1 MTSGSVPLVRGAVA
15 WAELAPTRGREQSGR
30 RPVLVVA
37 SRGYLETVTALVL
50 VLPVTSVDRSWP
62 NHVELAGGHGLAE
75 RSWAMTE
82 QVRAVSRDRIVALAG
97 VVDDETLRRVD
108 EYLRDFL
115 DL

>member
-1 MTSGSVPLVRGAVA
+1 MPLVRGAVA
-15 WAELAPTRGREQSGR
+15 WAELDPTRGREQSGR

-50 VLPVTSVDRSWP
+50 VLPVTSVDRVWP
-62 NHVELAGGHGLAE
+62 NHVELGGGHGLAE